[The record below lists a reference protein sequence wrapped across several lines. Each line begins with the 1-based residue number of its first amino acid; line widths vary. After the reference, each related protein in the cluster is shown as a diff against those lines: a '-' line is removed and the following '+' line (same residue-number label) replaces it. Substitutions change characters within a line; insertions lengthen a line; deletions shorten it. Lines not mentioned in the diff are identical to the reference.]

1 MDRRHTGQVET
12 KDLIG
17 LSMELARAGW
27 TSKDID
33 RIAEKTR
40 KLMEMLKEK

>member
-1 MDRRHTGQVET
+1 MDRRHTGQIDT
-12 KDLIG
+12 RDLIG
-17 LSMELARAGW
+17 LSMELARTGW

-33 RIAEKTR
+33 RLAEKTR

>member
-1 MDRRHTGQVET
+1 MGRRHAGQIGT

-17 LSMELARAGW
+17 LSMELARTGW

-33 RIAEKTR
+33 RIAEKTK
-40 KLMEMLKEK
+40 KLMKMLKEK